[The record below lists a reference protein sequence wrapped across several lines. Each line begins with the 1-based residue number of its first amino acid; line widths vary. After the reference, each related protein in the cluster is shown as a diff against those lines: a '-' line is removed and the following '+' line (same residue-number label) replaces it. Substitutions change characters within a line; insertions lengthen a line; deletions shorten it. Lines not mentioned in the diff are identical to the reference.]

1 MSSLRALMLACL
13 VALAGCASDPPVQI
27 SASTWRQVDR
37 DIAAASR
44 AASAQA
50 REHALTAMQRWME
63 LVYRE
68 TDEEFIPWFS
78 SYWTQQWL
86 SIKVSWYKLSA
97 DGEQDPTVNRLALY
111 LQEQYQGI
119 VLEPVAEQIEPKQI
133 MEGSTRLY
141 VRQLQ
146 HHVPGIGQRHGVPE
160 EQFEQRLKDI
170 PAITLAPGASLYQLL
185 HADPPERL
193 PAYKAL
199 LERIRST
206 PGGAGDWSTNP
217 GISSVAQ
224 RTSKRLVG
232 ELTTSGAASAV
243 SAMVGRAAGMTL
255 SLGVALFT
263 AIARADERP
272 ETEAQLRKNLNAAFD
287 AEWRELLRSP
297 ERGVL
302 AGVQQLSGQIEGGL
316 LWSAPVRFE
325 PAAPGQPLWGG
336 GSD

>member
-1 MSSLRALMLACL
+1 MSSLRAWMIACL
-13 VALAGCASDPPVQI
+13 AALAGCASDPPVAI
-27 SASTWRQVDR
+27 SASTWHQVDN
-37 DIAAASR
+37 DIAAASH

-50 REHALTAMQRWME
+50 REQALTAMKRWMT

-86 SIKVSWYKLSA
+86 SMKVSWYKLSA
-97 DGEQDPTVNRLALY
+97 DGDQDPTVNRLALY
-111 LQEQYQGI
+111 LQEQYQEI
-119 VLEPVAEQIEPKQI
+119 VLEPVAETIEPKQI
-133 MEGSTRLY
+133 MENSTRFY
-141 VRQLQ
+141 VRYLQ
-146 HHVPGIGQRHGVPE
+146 HHVPGIGQRHGIAE

-170 PAITLAPGASLYQLL
+170 PAIALAPGASLYQLL
-185 HADPPERL
+185 HADPPEQL
-193 PAYKAL
+193 PAYRAL
-199 LERIRST
+199 LERIRT
-206 PGGAGDWSTNP
+206 APGGAGDWSTNP

-243 SAMVGRAAGMTL
+243 SAMVGRAAGMTI

-287 AEWRELLRSP
+287 QEWQELLRSP

-302 AGVQQLSGQIEGGL
+302 AGVHQLSGQIEGGL
-316 LWSAPVRFE
+316 VWLAPVRFE
-325 PAAPGQPLWGG
+325 PTSPGQPIWSG